1 MGDRFMP
8 EMHLKQ
14 LRFIYSACGQFTNRK
29 ERIEKFMQTGNTD
42 FIHKNEVDKT
52 SFQHD
57 MAYDKTKHL
66 TKRTQSDNFLR
77 DKTFKVVSDS
87 KYDD

>member
-1 MGDRFMP
+1 MWSI
-8 EMHLKQ
+8 HKSQ
-14 LRFIYSACGQFTNRK
+14 RK
-29 ERIEKFMQTGNTD
+29 NWKVYGTGNTD

-66 TKRTQSDNFLR
+66 TKRTQSDNVLR

-87 KYDD
+87 RYDD